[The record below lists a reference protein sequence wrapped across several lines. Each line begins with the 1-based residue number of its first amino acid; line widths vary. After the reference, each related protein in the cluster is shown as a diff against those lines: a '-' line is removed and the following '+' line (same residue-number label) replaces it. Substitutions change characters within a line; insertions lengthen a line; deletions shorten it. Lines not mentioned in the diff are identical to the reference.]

1 MIVVKNISKSLNNFK
16 ILKNISFEVNDGEIL
31 GLLGQNGAGKT
42 TLLRVLST
50 MLRPDAGSAEINGFD
65 LRAEPEKIR
74 SITGILFGSEAG
86 LYERLTVKENLE
98 YFAELNLMNKEQVE
112 KRIKFLSEKFEF
124 KSYLNKFAFELSK
137 GMKQK
142 VSIARAII
150 HNPCVMLLDEP
161 ESGLDF
167 KASRIVLDFIDDCKK
182 EGKCVIFSSHSLEN
196 IKNYSDRT
204 AVIDKGKII
213 NIFSVSKYRE
223 KYTEREINDMILS
236 WVCKEEKKND

>member
-16 ILKNISFEVNDGEIL
+16 ILKNVSFEVNDGEIM

-50 MLRPDAGSAEINGFD
+50 MLRPDTGNAEINGFD
-65 LRAEPEKIR
+65 LRNESEKIR

-98 YFAELNLMNKEQVE
+98 YFAELNLMNKEHIV

-142 VSIARAII
+142 VSIARAVI
-150 HNPCVMLLDEP
+150 HDPCVMLLDEP

-213 NIFSVSKYRE
+213 NVFSVSKYRE
-223 KYTEREINDMILS
+223 KYTEREINDIILN

>member
-1 MIVVKNISKSLNNFK
+1 MIVVKNIYKSLNNFK
-16 ILKNISFEVNDGEIL
+16 ILKNISFEVSDGEIL

-50 MLRPDAGSAEINGFD
+50 MLRPDSGNAQINGFD
-65 LRAEPEKIR
+65 LKTESEKIR
-74 SITGILFGSEAG
+74 SITGILFGSETG

-98 YFAELNLMNKEQVE
+98 YFAGLNLMNKEQTE

-124 KSYLNKFAFELSK
+124 KSYLNKFASDLSK

-142 VSIARAII
+142 VSIARAVI
-150 HNPCVMLLDEP
+150 HDPCVMLLDEP

-167 KASRIVLDFIDDCKK
+167 KASRIILDFIDDCKK
-182 EGKCVIFSSHSLEN
+182 EGKCVIFSSHCLEN

-236 WVCKEEKKND
+236 WVCKEDKEND

>member
-112 KRIKFLSEKFEF
+112 KIIKFLSEKFEF